1 MIYCSFVENRLR
13 TIQTLTAINIGCN
26 IRTIVLIMDKINRF
40 SLMIDALT
48 ELAIEEQAHRTP
60 PIADLPTLRSVIAAT
75 SPLPHEAALLG
86 LAGDGLPV
94 LLNLYDPIPGP
105 ILISGDQASGK
116 TSLLQTIARAV
127 ELLHSP
133 SEVQYSV
140 VTQYPTEWTRFHNS
154 QNNAGIYAA
163 QDPTARDLIQS
174 LVTWA
179 HNNKGDQ
186 QSVLLL
192 IDDLEALTK
201 LDQQTEQNL
210 RWLLLRGPS
219 RRIWPIITINAGQA
233 RNIETW
239 LDFFHT
245 RLFGFT
251 RDSNDSQ
258 MLTGSSS
265 KTLDGLIAGSEFT
278 MREGNNWLNF
288 WVPTIE

>member
-1 MIYCSFVENRLR
+1 M
-13 TIQTLTAINIGCN
+13 TAKTFGSN
-26 IRTIVLIMDKINRF
+26 IRTVVLIMDKINRF

-48 ELAIEEQAHRTP
+48 ELAEEEQAHHTTP
-60 PIADLPTLRSVIAAT
+60 APGRPTLRSAIADA
-75 SPLPHEAALLG
+75 SPLPREAVFLG
-86 LAGDGLPV
+86 LAEDGLPV

-116 TSLLQTIARAV
+116 TTLLQTIARAT
-127 ELLHSP
+127 EILHLP

-140 VTQYPTEWTRFHNS
+140 ITQQPKEWNGFHGD
-154 QNNAGIYAA
+154 QNNAGIYATQNPTV
-163 QDPTARDLIQS
+163 QDLLLS

-210 RWLLLRGPS
+210 RWLLLRGTS
-219 RRIWPIITINAGQA
+219 RRVWPIVTINASRAQ
-233 RNIETW
+233 NIKPW
-239 LDFFHT
+239 LDFFRT
-245 RLFGFT
+245 RLFGCT

-258 MLTGSSS
+258 LLTGNSN
-265 KTLDGLIAGSEFT
+265 KALTGLIAGSEFT
-278 MREGNNWLNF
+278 MREGTNWLNF
-288 WVPTIE
+288 CVPTID